1 MTGLNQFA
9 FAVAMIAALILAWFG
24 VRLAMRPDD
33 RLRGVLMVIAA
44 LVLVG
49 NVAIWTV

>member
-1 MTGLNQFA
+1 VTGFQQGVFA
-9 FAVAMIAALILAWFG
+9 IAMVAAMILAYFG
-24 VRLAMRPDD
+24 IRLAMRPDD